1 MQSLPGIGKELATRI
16 VEYREANN
24 KFSKIEDIKNING
37 IGDNKFEKIKD
48 LITIKWKTLQNEEI
62 NSIIK
67 SGEKFF

>member
-1 MQSLPGIGKELATRI
+1 MNINKANEEELQSLPGIGKELATRI

-48 LITIKWKTLQNEEI
+48 LITIK
-62 NSIIK
+62 
-67 SGEKFF
+67 